1 MLIHVLYFEQP
12 TIIAAVAC
20 SLILAGL

>member
-1 MLIHVLYFEQP
+1 MLINVLYFEQP